1 MSAHN
6 DYRAYGVIWLSTST
20 AESIDARSK
29 RATSR
34 IIKRKNREIAVGMME
49 LSKRYKTLTE

>member
-1 MSAHN
+1 M
-6 DYRAYGVIWLSTST
+6 

-29 RATSR
+29 RATSH